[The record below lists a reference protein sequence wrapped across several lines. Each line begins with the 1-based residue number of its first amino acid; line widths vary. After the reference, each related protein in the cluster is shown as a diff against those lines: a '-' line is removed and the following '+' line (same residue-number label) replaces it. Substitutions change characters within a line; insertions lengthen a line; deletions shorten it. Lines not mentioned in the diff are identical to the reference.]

1 MAGVVRAVRSCRKRW
16 VEWASSWEVVMT
28 STLRVL
34 LLLSRAEGPDTSGR
48 WRYLTTL
55 APLPRVGLGVE
66 HAC

>member
-1 MAGVVRAVRSCRKRW
+1 L
-16 VEWASSWEVVMT
+16 EVVMT

-66 HAC
+66 HAR